1 MMALSIFMIAQSKKQ
16 KINLCQSDEGFFI
29 GGNMEFDIGILVMA
43 NHDLNDFELQESKE
57 ELIEL
62 AKACEIE
69 VEQTV
74 FQNIKVKSSAYYIGT
89 GKVEEV
95 KAAVDDAQANVVVFN
110 VGLTPSQLRN
120 LTQAL
125 GVEVMDKNMLILE
138 IFSRRAHSP
147 LAKAQVEIANL
158 KYMMS
163 RMVGS
168 YDAYGRQAGGR
179 NKGLGETKLELDRRH
194 ADKRILYLSHEIKKL
209 QVEEDIRRK
218 RRVQSSI
225 PRVSLVGYT
234 NAGKS
239 SLMNILLED
248 SEKEVFV
255 KDQVFASLDTQA
267 RSITIDDKHSFIL
280 TDTVGFVRDLP
291 HTLIDAFHATLT
303 EVREADLLLHVIDIS
318 NPFYEQH
325 IEVIENTIQEIEA
338 GDIPI
343 LRVYNK
349 IDKMDIEYVNN
360 THSFYISALHNI
372 GIETL
377 LEVIKA
383 NLWQDLQEIEVLFP
397 YDKMKEVDLLM
408 RNAVILKHEQVDE
421 GIYMK
426 VAISFEKRHLV
437 EGYIIKKEQVYEA

>member
-1 MMALSIFMIAQSKKQ
+1 MDLEK
-16 KINLCQSDEGFFI
+16 
-29 GGNMEFDIGILVMA
+29 GILVIA
-43 NHDLNDFELQESKE
+43 NHDLNDFELQENKE

-62 AKACEIE
+62 SLACEIDI
-69 VEQTV
+69 EQTV
-74 FQNIKVKSSAYYIGT
+74 FQNIKVKSNAYYIGS

-95 KAAVDDAQANVVVFN
+95 RMAVEDSGASVVVFN

-120 LTQAL
+120 LTEVF
-125 GVEVMDKNMLILE
+125 GVDVLDKNMLILE

-163 RMVGS
+163 RMIGS
-168 YDAYGRQAGGR
+168 YEALGRQAGGR
-179 NKGLGETKLELDRRH
+179 NRGLGETKLELDRRH
-194 ADKRILYLSHEIKKL
+194 AEKRILFLTNEIKKL

-225 PRVSLVGYT
+225 PMVALVGYT

-239 SLMNILLED
+239 SLMNVLVED
-248 SEKEVFV
+248 SDKQVFV

-267 RSITIDDKHSFIL
+267 RSIDIDDKHKFIL

-291 HTLIDAFHATLT
+291 HSLIDAFHATLT
-303 EVREADLLLHVIDIS
+303 EVKEADLLLHVIDIS
-318 NPFYEQH
+318 NPFFEQH
-325 IEVIENTIQEIEA
+325 IEVIENTIKEIEA
-338 GDIPI
+338 GDVPM
-343 LRVYNK
+343 LRIYNK
-349 IDKMDIEYVNN
+349 IDKVDIKYSNN
-360 THSFYISALHNI
+360 THSFYISALNNL
-372 GIETL
+372 GIDYL
-377 LEVIKA
+377 IKA
-383 NLWQDLQEIEVLFP
+383 IKDNLWSEMQEIEVLFP

-426 VAISFEKRHLV
+426 VSISYEQRHLV
-437 EGYIIKKEQVYEA
+437 DGYIIKKEQLYEA